1 MRLIVTITLCLY
13 LLQLSS
19 EKPAFLNWF
28 GSTEPHQSSNNIT
41 MIIQDLTRRYEKQ
54 ETIMT
59 KISER
64 LQNYDK
70 FKKTRNRNRTTTSTK
85 ITTTATTPTTRIPKF
100 ITTKT
105 PTTTTTVKP
114 SNIIFESN
122 EDIDFSVCHPETN
135 PACVLDQVYSCTTSI
150 ECNESG
156 KCERQ
161 TVCGMKF
168 MSKIKE

>member
-54 ETIMT
+54 ETIIT

-100 ITTKT
+100 RTTKT
-105 PTTTTTVKP
+105 PTTTTTVKG
-114 SNIIFESN
+114 SL
-122 EDIDFSVCHPETN
+122 H
-135 PACVLDQVYSCTTSI
+135 
-150 ECNESG
+150 
-156 KCERQ
+156 
-161 TVCGMKF
+161 
-168 MSKIKE
+168 